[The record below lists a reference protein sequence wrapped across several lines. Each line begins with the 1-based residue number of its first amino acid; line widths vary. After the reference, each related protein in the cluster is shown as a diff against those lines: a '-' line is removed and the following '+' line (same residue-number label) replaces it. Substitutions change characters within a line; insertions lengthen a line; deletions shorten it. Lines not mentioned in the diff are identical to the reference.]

1 MNKSAPNI
9 KKAKAHVRAFHASL
23 DKAHDHAA
31 IEDCLAQFTAVDW
44 LWRGMHPFYE
54 QTGATDVVNIFWK
67 PLKKSFTGLNRR
79 PDVFFAGANDVD
91 GGMSLWVCEMGHL
104 LGGFDHDW
112 LDIPATGRM
121 CFLRYAEFHKFD
133 GETIVESALFIDILG
148 VMKEAGVYPLPPM
161 TGASFVQPGP
171 KTHDGLLFDSQ
182 APDETAKTID
192 LVNRM
197 IDDLDALNKS
207 GNDIPSPGSLAPF
220 WHDDMIWFG
229 PTGIGA
235 SFTIDGYQKQH
246 QLPFRQYLGDKTYN
260 GHIARIAEG
269 NYLGF
274 FGWPNLN
281 NKNRG
286 GFLGLP
292 QSNVHAEMRIVD
304 IYRRDGNK
312 LAENWVFID
321 LLHYLS
327 MQGLDVLKRLRETR
341 APRGSSGT

>member
-1 MNKSAPNI
+1 MNDHLPNADR
-9 KKAKAHVRAFHASL
+9 AKAHVRAFHEAL
-23 DKAHDHAA
+23 DDARDNDSIAA
-31 IEDCLAQFTAVDW
+31 CLAQYTSAAW

-54 QTGATDVVNIFWK
+54 QTGATDVSRIFWH
-67 PLKKSFTGLNRR
+67 PLKQSFTALHRR

-91 GGMSLWVCEMGHL
+91 GGESLWVCEMGHL
-104 LGGFDHDW
+104 LGGFDRDW
-112 LDIPATGRM
+112 MDIPATGRM

-133 GETIVESALFIDILG
+133 GETIVESAFFMDILG

-171 KTHDGLLFDSQ
+171 RTHDGLLYEAQ
-182 APDETAKTID
+182 AADETAKTIE

-197 IDDLDALNKS
+197 IADLDALNKS
-207 GNDIPSPGSLAPF
+207 GDDSPSPDYLARC
-220 WHDDMIWFG
+220 WHEDMLWFG

-235 SFTIDGYQKQH
+235 SFTIEGYQKQH
-246 QLPFRQYLGDKTYN
+246 QLPFRQNLGDKVYN

-292 QSNVHAEMRIVD
+292 ISDVHAEMRVVD
-304 IYRRDGNK
+304 IFRREGDK

-327 MQGLDVLKRLRETR
+327 MQGLDVLKRMRETR
-341 APRGSSGT
+341 PPRNE